1 MAKTIPIALA
11 QAPWI
16 EVDGALVA
24 QGLGLELQ
32 AFRQLMDERKIA
44 VLCERGTGED
54 EGLHRA
60 SFYYGT
66 RRVRMVLDREGGIVP
81 GSCIAGDMPTKPSL

>member
-11 QAPWI
+11 QAPQI

-24 QGLGLELQ
+24 QGLGLDVQ

-44 VLCERGTGED
+44 VLCERGTGQD

-60 SFYYGT
+60 SFYHGT
-66 RRVRMVLDREGGIVP
+66 RRVRMVLDRDGALVP
-81 GSCIAGDMPTKPSL
+81 GSYVAGDMPTKPSL